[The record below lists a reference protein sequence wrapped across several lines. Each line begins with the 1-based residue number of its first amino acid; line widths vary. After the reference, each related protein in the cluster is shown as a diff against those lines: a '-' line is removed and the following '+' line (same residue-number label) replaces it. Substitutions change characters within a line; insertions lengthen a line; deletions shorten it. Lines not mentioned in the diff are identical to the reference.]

1 MSSRDISIIK
11 HMLRYCNE
19 IAKTLDRF
27 GRDIEIFK
35 NDNDYKDSLSM
46 KIFQIGE
53 LANHLSDE
61 YLEQTKNDMNWN
73 AIRGMRNRF
82 AHGYGKMDLNKIYY
96 TAIEDIPVVKDF
108 LEREIKKEEEDK

>member
-1 MSSRDISIIK
+1 MDSRDISILK

-19 IAKTLDRF
+19 INKTVERF
-27 GRDIEIFK
+27 GNDINTFE

-53 LANHLSDE
+53 LANHLTDE
-61 YLEQTKNDMNWN
+61 YLEETKNEMNWN

-82 AHGYGKMDLNKIYY
+82 AHGYGKMDLSKIFY
-96 TAIEDIPVVKDF
+96 TAIEDIPVIKEF
-108 LEREIKKEEEDK
+108 LEKKLTK

>member
-1 MSSRDISIIK
+1 MDSRDFSILK

-19 IAKTLDRF
+19 IENTINRF
-27 GRDIEIFK
+27 GNNIEMFK

-53 LANHLSDE
+53 LANHLTDE
-61 YLEQTKNDMNWN
+61 YLEETKNKMNWN

-82 AHGYGKMDLNKIYY
+82 AHGYGKMDLTKIFY
-96 TAIEDIPVVKDF
+96 TGIEDIPVIKEF
-108 LEREIKKEEEDK
+108 LEKELY